1 MRDIVVARY
10 KETDLEWIKQI
21 NDHSTFVYLYD
32 KSGDKCYLPIVEYCA
47 NYIFIDNIGANEA
60 HTYLQ
65 HIVSNY
71 DALADVTIFCQAYP
85 FDHCRDFLDR
95 IKEPCENFTWLSHE
109 MLRNEIDGHP
119 HHSLDIFVGD
129 KVEALHP
136 DWLYSAIFH
145 NRAPDYFMFGQG
157 GMHMVTREQIHTKPV
172 EFYQHIINLITGPFK
187 PYKPYCA
194 LERFWDRIYL
204 DPYY

>member
-1 MRDIVVARY
+1 MTTDIVIARY
-10 KETDLEWIKQI
+10 GEDCAWIEELPEQFNPI
-21 NDHSTFVYLYD
+21 IYN
-32 KSGDKCYLPIVEYCA
+32 KSGKDLATNIYR
-47 NYIFIDNIGANEA
+47 NYKYVQLDNPGGNEA
-60 HTYLQ
+60 HTYLW
-65 HIVSNY
+65 HIVENY
-71 DALADVTIFCQAYP
+71 DQLTDVTVFTQAWP

-95 IKEPCENFTWLSHE
+95 IKEPCTDFSWLSHE

-145 NRAPDYFMFGQG
+145 NRAPDYFVFGQG
-157 GMHMVTREQIHTKPV
+157 GLHMVTREQIHTKPK

-187 PYKPYCA
+187 QYKPFCA

-204 DPYY
+204 DPCY